1 MRKIDIKNC
10 THYFY
15 DIIYINNI
23 DPKNMKVDPKS
34 CKKVLIYYIG
44 NLTPN
49 SVKYL
54 YIISNEL
61 NRSIKENNG
70 SKY

>member
-1 MRKIDIKNC
+1 
-10 THYFY
+10 
-15 DIIYINNI
+15 
-23 DPKNMKVDPKS
+23 MKVDPKS
-34 CKKVLIYYIG
+34 WKKVLIYYIG

-61 NRSIKENNG
+61 NRSIEENNG
-70 SKY
+70 SKYQKYFNFVELGN

>member
-1 MRKIDIKNC
+1 
-10 THYFY
+10 
-15 DIIYINNI
+15 
-23 DPKNMKVDPKS
+23 MKVDPKS

-44 NLTPN
+44 NLAPN

-61 NRSIKENNG
+61 NRSIED
-70 SKY
+70 KYME